1 MPLSVFRRISCGD
14 LMDLLPTELLRRYA
28 GWIAGFAEEAVEASR
43 RHDPEQQQF
52 AIRIGEAMPS
62 VPGNEYRSA
71 LPKRVLCIVQCENSA
86 AFQNVE
92 GFVHPKVSVYRNAHT
107 DRHLLGIARA
117 DYLNSVAYLRAI
129 SLTCSRVSCFGG
141 TPGGL
146 QVSRKKPSK
155 PGGAMIQSRSSS

>member
-1 MPLSVFRRISCGD
+1 MAQLGHGAMSDLSPLSGVKRKSD
-14 LMDLLPTELLRRYA
+14 L
-28 GWIAGFAEEAVEASR
+28 GAV
-43 RHDPEQQQF
+43 
-52 AIRIGEAMPS
+52 
-62 VPGNEYRSA
+62 RSA
-71 LPKRVLCIVQCENSA
+71 LTLLRHQPRGILGGHNKKAFAKGLRCARNRRNGLHLGYCE
-86 AFQNVE
+86 
-92 GFVHPKVSVYRNAHT
+92 
-107 DRHLLGIARA
+107 A